1 MHKAFF
7 TKDTYGILSIS
18 MIITYHGKQFFK
30 IQQGETVVAY
40 NPISTDAKVP
50 FKVSR
55 FGADIVLSSLNHL
68 DSNGFDTA
76 SFGDKVPVIINGP
89 GDYEV
94 KEIFIKGN
102 LSRTKKD
109 GKEYINTIYSM
120 NLEDITVL
128 FLGTIDHALDAK
140 EREGFA
146 SPDIIVVP
154 VGSDT
159 LDPALAYKI
168 AVSFEPSIIIPVGDD
183 EKMMKQFAKEA
194 GAPDVKPL
202 DKLVIKKKDL
212 NGKVGEVV
220 LLEM

>member
-1 MHKAFF
+1 
-7 TKDTYGILSIS
+7 

-40 NPISTDAKVP
+40 NPISADAKVP

-55 FGADIVLSSLNHL
+55 FGADIVLSSLNHNE
-68 DSNGFDTA
+68 SNGFDTT
-76 SFGDKVPVIINGP
+76 SFGEKVPVIINGP

-102 LSRTKKD
+102 LSRVKKD

-120 NLEDITVL
+120 NLEEITVL
-128 FLGTIDHALDAK
+128 FLGSIDHALDAK

-146 SPDIIVVP
+146 SPDILVLP

-183 EKMMKQFAKEA
+183 EKAIKQFIKEA
-194 GAPDVKPL
+194 GTPELKPL

>member
-1 MHKAFF
+1 
-7 TKDTYGILSIS
+7 

-40 NPISTDAKVP
+40 NPISADAKVP

-55 FGADIVLSSLNHL
+55 FGADIVLSSLNHNE
-68 DSNGFDTA
+68 SNGFDTT

-102 LSRTKKD
+102 LSRVKKD

-120 NLEDITVL
+120 NLEEITVL
-128 FLGTIDHALDAK
+128 FLGSIDHALDAK

-146 SPDIIVVP
+146 SPDILVLP

-183 EKMMKQFAKEA
+183 EKAIKQFTKEA
-194 GAPDVKPL
+194 GTPELKPL